1 MHILS
6 PLFWSSTST
15 SELKEQPATIKRVLN
30 IKVPSIDQK
39 QLDKER
45 PQQAPLSGNRM
56 NRNLRAAAKPSGL
69 SLPAGS
75 PEFVSPISVKS
86 RATGMSDIYRQQQYF
101 ARAVAL
107 DQMDLQAALDQ
118 MRTILST
125 SPQRVYKTSYY
136 RKQTKNH
143 WARDDPAFAV
153 LEIAFLAVASVAY
166 CVAFKRP
173 SLILAVLKFAVQHIL
188 GVWFGFGIVVS
199 TSCQFV
205 ANNYLSHGSNNN
217 GNAGE
222 VEGRV
227 GGGLSSHHVK
237 QVVEWLYAFDIHCN
251 AFLPLFVVVYATQFF
266 LLPVVLGKSMFS
278 LIVSNTLYA
287 MGISWYIY
295 ITHLGYRALPFLG
308 MTEVF
313 LFPIA
318 AVLIVY
324 IVNLVGYPFGFGY
337 NASRIMAHLCFD

>member
-251 AFLPLFVVVYATQFF
+251 AFLPLFVVVCKCQDHILYISVLIRNNCYPSFTFIDATQFF

-295 ITHLGYRALPFLG
+295 ITHLGYRGKTLLN
-308 MTEVF
+308 E
-313 LFPIA
+313 IIKI
-318 AVLIVY
+318 LI
-324 IVNLVGYPFGFGY
+324 
-337 NASRIMAHLCFD
+337 